1 MYYFCSYKEYN
12 TDLVITMDNKIYLR
26 ILTYLVIAYMLV
38 AFAWWTKLLFLKNQ
52 DAFNSKRDFME
63 LVMFVEKK
71 IQNKQELYTTPEYIQ
86 LSDKYKRQEWMIL
99 GEAIIFVLSIVIG
112 IWLINRGYN
121 RIIET
126 TRQSRNFLLSISHE
140 LKSPLSSIKLTL
152 ETFIKRDLDREKT
165 LKLASNALL
174 ETERLNE
181 LVDNLLLASKLE
193 TAYKPVYEKFDLVEL
208 IGGLQKRLALKYP
221 ESQLQFQPQESKLDI
236 IADKFGLT
244 LVVVNLIENAKKYSF
259 GPAQIDIK
267 LYKLQDGIRLEV
279 GDQGVGIDDKN
290 KKKVFNRFYRI
301 GDEETRK
308 TKGTGLGLFIVKQ
321 IVTTSKGEIK
331 VLDNSPKGT
340 IIDIFL
346 PNHSPKEYITE

>member
-1 MYYFCSYKEYN
+1 
-12 TDLVITMDNKIYLR
+12 MDNKNYLR
-26 ILTYLVIAYMLV
+26 ILTYLVIAYIL
-38 AFAWWTKLLFLKNQ
+38 AAAGWWSYLLFLKNQ
-52 DAFNSKRDFME
+52 DAFKSKRDFME

-71 IQNKQELYTTPEYIQ
+71 IQNKEELYGTPEYIE
-86 LSDKYKRQEWMIL
+86 LKDRYDSQELMIL
-99 GEAIIFVLSIVIG
+99 LESIFFVLSIVIG

-121 RIIET
+121 RVIET
-126 TRQSRNFLLSISHE
+126 ARQSRNFLLSISHE

-152 ETFIKRDLDREKT
+152 ETFQKRDLDREKT
-165 LKLASNALL
+165 VKLASNALL

-193 TAYKPVYEKFDLVEL
+193 TAYKPVYEKFDLIDL
-208 IGGLQKRLALKYP
+208 IDGLKNRMIHKYP
-221 ESQLQFQPQESKLDI
+221 KSHIQFNHQVNKLDV

-259 GPAQIDIK
+259 GPAQIDIN
-267 LYKLQDGIRLEV
+267 LNQNNEGVHLQV
-279 GDQGVGIDDKN
+279 GDQGVGITDEN
-290 KKKVFNRFYRI
+290 KKKIFERFFRI

-308 TKGTGLGLFIVKQ
+308 TKGTGLGLYIVKQ
-321 IVTTSKGEIK
+321 IITTSKGVIK
-331 VLDNSPKGT
+331 VLDNTPKGT